1 MDVQMS
7 AELSGRLIAG
17 VLELSGLTV
26 HRENPRW
33 GLIDDVCRGLQAEY
47 GHLAMSQVPGVEWA
61 RRLFSSVG
69 IDPTKHRPSSEAL
82 LRRAMKGMPLHQVN
96 MLVDAVNWCSL
107 ELLLPVGLY
116 DVDRIESD
124 VTLRMGRPGE
134 FYEGINKGPV
144 NVGGRLTM
152 ADSRG
157 PFGSPISDSLRTAI
171 TPATTRALAILFAP
185 AGYSEDDL
193 AEGVELLAERGR
205 AWCGGEVEKTDI
217 LR

>member
-1 MDVQMS
+1 MEVRMS

-17 VLELSGLTV
+17 VLELSGLKV

-33 GLIDDVCRGLQAEY
+33 GLIEDVCRGVQAEY
-47 GHLAMSQVPGVEWA
+47 GHLSMSQVPGVEWA

-82 LRRAMKGMPLHQVN
+82 LRRAMKGTPLHQVN
-96 MLVDAVNWCSL
+96 TLVDAINWCSL

-116 DVDRIESD
+116 DAGHVKGD
-124 VTLRMGRPGE
+124 VTLRLGRPGE
-134 FYEGINKGPV
+134 VYDGINKGPV
-144 NVGGRLTM
+144 NVGGRLTV
-152 ADSRG
+152 ADETG

-185 AGYSEDDL
+185 AGFSEDDL

-205 AWCGGEVEKTDI
+205 AWCGGETERTDL

>member
-17 VLELSGLTV
+17 VLELSGLSV

-33 GLIDDVCRGLQAEY
+33 NLIGDVCRGLQAEH

-82 LRRAMKGMPLHQVN
+82 LRRAIKGMPLHQVN
-96 MLVDAVNWCSL
+96 TLVDAMNWCSL
-107 ELLLPVGLY
+107 ELLLPIGLY
-116 DVDRIESD
+116 DADRAGADI
-124 VTLRMGRPGE
+124 TLRMGRPGE
-134 FYEGINKGPV
+134 TYDGINKGPV
-144 NVGGRLTM
+144 HVGDRLTV
-152 ADSRG
+152 ADAAG

-171 TPATTRALAILFAP
+171 TPATVRALAILFAP

-193 AEGVELLAERGR
+193 AEGVDLLAERAR